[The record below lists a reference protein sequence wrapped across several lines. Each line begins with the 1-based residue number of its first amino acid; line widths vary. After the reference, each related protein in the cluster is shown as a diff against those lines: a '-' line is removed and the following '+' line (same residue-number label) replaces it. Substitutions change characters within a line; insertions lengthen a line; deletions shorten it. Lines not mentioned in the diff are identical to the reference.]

1 MPHNKSG
8 TRINLKH
15 THTHTETHA
24 HTQYTDLCSKWE
36 TEFLRSLN

>member
-15 THTHTETHA
+15 THTY
-24 HTQYTDLCSKWE
+24 TQYTDLCSEWE
-36 TEFLRSLN
+36 TEFLRYLN